1 MSKETKQLAT
11 DFDKLFA
18 LLQVDFS
25 ENYTCMFQ
33 DEIQSAHWKQDQVS
47 LFTAAL
53 WFDGK
58 LHPTVI
64 AFDDLNHGKEM
75 AVSYIDHHLDTLP
88 ATVKPFPYGLMVL
101 SRNLRIGFLLQP
113 FRRFKRN
120 TRLTSSGI
128 ILLLHM
134 AKIQLMVL
142 EVL

>member
-1 MSKETKQLAT
+1 MSKETKQIAT
-11 DFDKLFA
+11 TRKER
-18 LLQVDFS
+18 LLVVKILIRI
-25 ENYTCMFQ
+25 NYTCMFQ

-47 LFTAAL
+47 LFTAAIC
-53 WFDGK
+53 FDGK

-64 AFDDLNHGKEM
+64 ASDDLNHGKETV
-75 AVSYIDHHLDTLP
+75 VSYIDHLLHTLP
-88 ATVKPFPYGLMVL
+88 ATVKTI
-101 SRNLRIGFLLQP
+101 SICSFLLQP

-134 AKIQLMVL
+134 AKVQLMVL